1 MNDKERILEEIL
13 YIRKVVDKIHED
25 VVEIKKIL
33 TRMVKNTEEFEVTM
47 RERRLKWIKQND

>member
-1 MNDKERILEEIL
+1 MNNQELILEEIL
-13 YIRKVVDKIHED
+13 HIRRGVDKIHED
-25 VVEIKKIL
+25 VVEINKIL